1 MTTTAESVQTR
12 PVQGRIATSRGLW
25 TMVVALVLLAVAGLL
40 FASTSM
46 SKGALQ
52 GMLPF
57 ASVLAIV
64 ALGQTLVIQQGG
76 FDLSVPGSVSI
87 VVVICTHHPEGDNAK
102 LLPAVLMA
110 LGVAVAAGL
119 VNGTL
124 IGRLRL
130 NPIVATLGTN
140 ALLYAGV
147 LGISA
152 GSPRR
157 TTSLLASIAGGETLG
172 IPNAVFFALVAVAI
186 TTVAVKYTVV
196 GRRFEAVGANPR
208 AGRATGL
215 KINRHG
221 LAAYVWAQ
229 VLYWLGAVLLAGI
242 IVQPTAFQ
250 GDAYLLAV
258 GRGRRTRRHL
268 ATRWKGKPRR
278 HRVGR
283 AVPHPAPTVR
293 SRSGCRLRHPDP
305 GPSRRAC
312 ARSWFVQR
320 RLGGGT
326 AAAAAVPQRRLRPPR
341 RDHGRPAGAPLT
353 PTDVPTRSSPNLARP
368 RIPVPVDREV
378 TKKGKRHMRPSKK
391 LRPHR
396 RGVGCGR
403 AAPDRLRKHRIG
415 NQRRPRPRPPAV
427 ETCRRGAARRRP
439 PSA

>member
-1 MTTTAESVQTR
+1 MTTTAESLEAR

-110 LGVAVAAGL
+110 LGVAVVAGL

-157 TTSLLASIAGGETLG
+157 TTSLLASIAGGVTVG
-172 IPNAVFFALVAVAI
+172 IPNAVFFALAAVVI
-186 TTVAVKYTVV
+186 TAVAVKHTVV

-250 GDAYLLAV
+250 GDAYLLPSVAAV
-258 GRGRRTRRHL
+258 
-268 ATRWKGKPRR
+268 
-278 HRVGR
+278 V
-283 AVPHPAPTVR
+283 
-293 SRSGCRLRHPDP
+293 
-305 GPSRRAC
+305 
-312 ARSWFVQR
+312 
-320 RLGGGT
+320 LGGTSLLGGKGNIVAT
-326 AAAAAVPQRRLRPPR
+326 ALAALFLTQLQQFVLALGVDFAIQTLVQAAALALGVGLYSVDWAAVRQRLRPSRTPS
-341 RDHGRPAGAPLT
+341 PA
-353 PTDVPTRSSPNLARP
+353 
-368 RIPVPVDREV
+368 
-378 TKKGKRHMRPSKK
+378 
-391 LRPHR
+391 
-396 RGVGCGR
+396 
-403 AAPDRLRKHRIG
+403 AA
-415 NQRRPRPRPPAV
+415 
-427 ETCRRGAARRRP
+427 T
-439 PSA
+439 

>member
-1 MTTTAESVQTR
+1 MTATAESRPTR

-25 TMVVALVLLAVAGLL
+25 TMVAALVLLALAGLL
-40 FASTSM
+40 FAPTSM
-46 SKGALQ
+46 SKGTLQ

-87 VVVICTHHPEGDNAK
+87 VVVICTHHPEGNNAK

-110 LGVAVAAGL
+110 LGVAVLAGL

-124 IGRLRL
+124 IRWLRL

-157 TTSLLASIAGGETLG
+157 TTSRLASIAGGETLG
-172 IPNAVFFALVAVAI
+172 IPHAVFFALVAVAL
-186 TTVAVKYTVV
+186 TTVAVKSTVV

-221 LAAYVWAQ
+221 IAAYVWAQ

-250 GDAYLLAV
+250 GDAYLLPSVAAV
-258 GRGRRTRRHL
+258 
-268 ATRWKGKPRR
+268 
-278 HRVGR
+278 V
-283 AVPHPAPTVR
+283 
-293 SRSGCRLRHPDP
+293 
-305 GPSRRAC
+305 
-312 ARSWFVQR
+312 
-320 RLGGGT
+320 LGGTSLLGGKGNIVAT
-326 AAAAAVPQRRLRPPR
+326 ALAALFLTQLQQFVLALGVNSAVQILVQAAALAFGVGLYSVDWAAVRQRLRPSR
-341 RDHGRPAGAPLT
+341 T
-353 PTDVPTRSSPNLARP
+353 PS
-368 RIPVPVDREV
+368 
-378 TKKGKRHMRPSKK
+378 
-391 LRPHR
+391 
-396 RGVGCGR
+396 
-403 AAPDRLRKHRIG
+403 
-415 NQRRPRPRPPAV
+415 PAV
-427 ETCRRGAARRRP
+427 
-439 PSA
+439 SA

>member
-1 MTTTAESVQTR
+1 MTTTAESERTR
-12 PVQGRIATSRGLW
+12 PVKGRLATSRGLW
-25 TMVVALVLLAVAGLL
+25 TMVVALVLLAVVGLL

-46 SKGALQ
+46 SKGTLQ

-76 FDLSVPGSVSI
+76 FDLSVPGAVSI

-110 LGVAVAAGL
+110 LGVAVMAGL

-157 TTSLLASIAGGETLG
+157 TTSLLASIAGDVTLG

-221 LAAYVWAQ
+221 IAAYVWAQ

-250 GDAYLLAV
+250 GDAYLLPSVAAV
-258 GRGRRTRRHL
+258 VLGGTSLLGGKGNLVATAL
-268 ATRWKGKPRR
+268 AALFLTQLQQFVLALGVDFAIQTLVQAAALALG
-278 HRVGR
+278 VGLYSVDWA
-283 AVPHPAPTVR
+283 AVR
-293 SRSGCRLRHPDP
+293 QRLRTARN
-305 GPSRRAC
+305 PSP
-312 ARSWFVQR
+312 
-320 RLGGGT
+320 
-326 AAAAAVPQRRLRPPR
+326 AA
-341 RDHGRPAGAPLT
+341 T
-353 PTDVPTRSSPNLARP
+353 
-368 RIPVPVDREV
+368 
-378 TKKGKRHMRPSKK
+378 
-391 LRPHR
+391 
-396 RGVGCGR
+396 
-403 AAPDRLRKHRIG
+403 
-415 NQRRPRPRPPAV
+415 
-427 ETCRRGAARRRP
+427 
-439 PSA
+439 

>member
-1 MTTTAESVQTR
+1 MTTTAESVPTR
-12 PVQGRIATSRGLW
+12 TVAGRIATSRGLW
-25 TMVVALVLLAVAGLL
+25 TMVVALVLLALAGLL

-87 VVVICTHHPEGDNAK
+87 VVVISTHHPEGDNGK
-102 LLPAVLMA
+102 LLPALLMA
-110 LGVAVAAGL
+110 LGVAIAAGL

-157 TTSLLASIAGGETLG
+157 TTSLLASIAGGVSLG
-172 IPNAVFFALVAVAI
+172 IPNAVFFAVAAVAI
-186 TTVAVKYTVV
+186 TTVAVKSTVV

-215 KINRHG
+215 KVNRHST
-221 LAAYVWAQ
+221 AAYVWAQ

-250 GDAYLLAV
+250 GDAYLLPSVAAV
-258 GRGRRTRRHL
+258 
-268 ATRWKGKPRR
+268 
-278 HRVGR
+278 V
-283 AVPHPAPTVR
+283 
-293 SRSGCRLRHPDP
+293 
-305 GPSRRAC
+305 
-312 ARSWFVQR
+312 
-320 RLGGGT
+320 LGGTSLLGGKGNIVAT
-326 AAAAAVPQRRLRPPR
+326 ALAALFLTQLQQFVLALGVNFAIQTLVQAAALALGVGLYTVDWAALSQRLRPSRLP
-341 RDHGRPAGAPLT
+341 T
-353 PTDVPTRSSPNLARP
+353 PT
-368 RIPVPVDREV
+368 PV
-378 TKKGKRHMRPSKK
+378 T
-391 LRPHR
+391 
-396 RGVGCGR
+396 
-403 AAPDRLRKHRIG
+403 
-415 NQRRPRPRPPAV
+415 
-427 ETCRRGAARRRP
+427 
-439 PSA
+439 

>member
-1 MTTTAESVQTR
+1 MTTTVESVQTR

-87 VVVICTHHPEGDNAK
+87 VVVICTHYPEGNNAK

-157 TTSLLASIAGGETLG
+157 TTSLLASIAGGETVG

-221 LAAYVWAQ
+221 IAAYVWAQ

-242 IVQPTAFQ
+242 IVQPVAFQ
-250 GDAYLLAV
+250 GDAYLL
-258 GRGRRTRRHL
+258 
-268 ATRWKGKPRR
+268 
-278 HRVGR
+278 
-283 AVPHPAPTVR
+283 
-293 SRSGCRLRHPDP
+293 
-305 GPSRRAC
+305 PSL
-312 ARSWFVQR
+312 
-320 RLGGGT
+320 LGGKGNLVAT
-326 AAAAAVPQRRLRPPR
+326 ALAALFLTQLQQFVLALGVDFAIQTLVQAAALALGVGLYSVDWAAVRQRLRP
-341 RDHGRPAGAPLT
+341 
-353 PTDVPTRSSPNLARP
+353 ARN
-368 RIPVPVDREV
+368 
-378 TKKGKRHMRPSKK
+378 PS
-391 LRPHR
+391 
-396 RGVGCGR
+396 
-403 AAPDRLRKHRIG
+403 AAP
-415 NQRRPRPRPPAV
+415 A
-427 ETCRRGAARRRP
+427 T
-439 PSA
+439 

>member
-1 MTTTAESVQTR
+1 MTTAAESVQTR

-110 LGVAVAAGL
+110 LGVAIAAGV

-157 TTSLLASIAGGETLG
+157 TTSLLASIAGGETVG

-186 TTVAVKYTVV
+186 TTVAVKHTVV

-242 IVQPTAFQ
+242 IVQPTAFP
-250 GDAYLLAV
+250 GDAYLLPSVAAV
-258 GRGRRTRRHL
+258 
-268 ATRWKGKPRR
+268 
-278 HRVGR
+278 V
-283 AVPHPAPTVR
+283 
-293 SRSGCRLRHPDP
+293 
-305 GPSRRAC
+305 
-312 ARSWFVQR
+312 
-320 RLGGGT
+320 LGGTSLLGGKGNIVAT
-326 AAAAAVPQRRLRPPR
+326 ALAALFLTQLQQFVLALGVDFAIQTLVQAAALALGVGLYSVDWAAARHRLRPSRTPS
-341 RDHGRPAGAPLT
+341 PA
-353 PTDVPTRSSPNLARP
+353 
-368 RIPVPVDREV
+368 
-378 TKKGKRHMRPSKK
+378 
-391 LRPHR
+391 
-396 RGVGCGR
+396 
-403 AAPDRLRKHRIG
+403 AA
-415 NQRRPRPRPPAV
+415 
-427 ETCRRGAARRRP
+427 T
-439 PSA
+439 